1 MPSSSILDTQVSF
14 QRAEANLEHLAVWNS
29 PQHVLLRLSEW
40 ALVASRAFQRK
51 SAHRSPRMGY
61 VAILEHGDGYAGF
74 QEQRLQFSADESL
87 TGNGGVA
94 AQHSV
99 TLSWAASSSTA
110 VVGYNVYRST
120 VSGGPYARITSGPDG
135 SMSYTD
141 IAVSAGKS
149 YFYVVT
155 AVEGNGTESTYSNQA
170 MAVIP

>member
-1 MPSSSILDTQVSF
+1 
-14 QRAEANLEHLAVWNS
+14 
-29 PQHVLLRLSEW
+29 
-40 ALVASRAFQRK
+40 VASWREVSLPKKIGLEWGTPQSAGTATGTLAF
-51 SAHRSPRMGY
+51 RSNASNY
-61 VAILEHGDGYAGF
+61 T
-74 QEQRLQFSADESL
+74 ADESL

-99 TLSWAASSSTA
+99 TLSWAASSSA
-110 VVGYNVYRST
+110 GVVGYNVYRST
-120 VSGGPYARITSGPDG
+120 ASGGPYARITSGPDG

-155 AVEGNGTESTYSNQA
+155 AVEGSGTESTYSNQA